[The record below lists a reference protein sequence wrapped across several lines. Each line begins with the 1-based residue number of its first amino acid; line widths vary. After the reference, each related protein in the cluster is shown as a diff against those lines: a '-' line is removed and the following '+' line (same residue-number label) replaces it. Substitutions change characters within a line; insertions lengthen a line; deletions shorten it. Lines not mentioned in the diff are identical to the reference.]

1 MPERPAQA
9 QPAMPH
15 TRTPHEATQASAAQ
29 QAREMAALREKIR
42 DVEAHNVDLR
52 AKVAAQER
60 DLAEAQRLQRLTA
73 AQLARFQDLY
83 SRSLAHGPKRTPAS
97 GLETQGDLARMAE
110 LWAQR
115 DQIIS
120 RAASAP
126 SIAKEEP

>member
-1 MPERPAQA
+1 MAEHLAQA
-9 QPAMPH
+9 QPTIPPHAAM
-15 TRTPHEATQASAAQ
+15 QASNAQ

-42 DVEAHNVDLR
+42 DLEAHNVDLR

-83 SRSLAHGPKRTPAS
+83 SRSLAHSPKRPAAS

-110 LWAQR
+110 LWEER

-120 RAASAP
+120 RAANAP
-126 SIAKEEP
+126 NSKEEP